1 MEAMERRAAIRI
13 AASLIAGA
21 GSAVVAER
29 CADADADADA
39 QGAPSVPLR
48 FDAREPFARPMIE
61 VVAFGR
67 RQAMLVDTGS
77 HLHVLGARAAQ
88 SAGVERQPPELFA
101 HDFAG
106 HPIVGFMAAA
116 AAAR

>member
-21 GSAVVAER
+21 ASAVVAER
-29 CADADADADA
+29 CADADADA
-39 QGAPSVPLR
+39 QIAPSVPLR

-101 HDFAG
+101 H
-106 HPIVGFMAAA
+106 
-116 AAAR
+116 